1 MRFFKQLQSI
11 TIYNNFD
18 EPAIV
23 LFLAALEQKKIHS
36 LVNRALVMGRYID
49 DVFMSRQD
57 RKKVQRTLTN
67 T

>member
-23 LFLAALEQKKIHS
+23 LFLAVLEQKKIHS
-36 LVNRALVMGRYID
+36 LVNRALVMGCYID